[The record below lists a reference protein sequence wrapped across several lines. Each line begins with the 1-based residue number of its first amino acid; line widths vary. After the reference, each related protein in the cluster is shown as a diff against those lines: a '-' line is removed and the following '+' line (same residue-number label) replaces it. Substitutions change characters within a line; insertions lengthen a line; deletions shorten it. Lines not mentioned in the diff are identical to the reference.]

1 MSQPPAIDLMR
12 ATAAPKSAK
21 HPQLEFYSLLDIM
34 DPQSALGELLE
45 NNVVETPLLL
55 RVE

>member
-1 MSQPPAIDLMR
+1 MR